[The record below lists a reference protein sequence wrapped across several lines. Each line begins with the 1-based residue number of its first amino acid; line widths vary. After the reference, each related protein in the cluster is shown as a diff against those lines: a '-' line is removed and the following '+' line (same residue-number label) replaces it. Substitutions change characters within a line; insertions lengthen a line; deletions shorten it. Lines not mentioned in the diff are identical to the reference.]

1 MINIST
7 DGAWRRAQRWV
18 EGSDKGGGGT
28 RSTLGSTRRRA
39 LARSPRLRATALEHQ
54 RFVDTKRSSRRW
66 RRLRGVCGRATKVC
80 ALARLLYNYTLHIT
94 LCFFSLIKNI

>member
-18 EGSDKGGGGT
+18 EGATGRGGS
-28 RSTLGSTRRRA
+28 RSTLAATRRHA
-39 LARSPRLRATALEHQ
+39 LARAFAAHSPDSGEHR
-54 RFVDTKRSSRRW
+54 RFVSTKRWSFAVG
-66 RRLRGVCGRATKVC
+66 RLRGVCGRATKVG